1 MSKLNTKTGIT
12 TFLSNQ
18 GYNITDQGDV
28 LLLENDEQNIG
39 GLITGEQI
47 EFVIDLCGI
56 NDLDQNKLQ
65 EIYEQ
70 ILDENTEILP
80 SNFGIDSSNPQDKR
94 LVLVDSLAI
103 ENLDENELLL
113 TLDAL
118 ALNVIDA
125 YDLLEKHL
133 KQHTIRLIQPKP

>member
-1 MSKLNTKTGIT
+1 MTKLNTKTGIT

-18 GYNITDQGDV
+18 GYNITDRGAV
-28 LLLENDEQNIG
+28 LLLENDELNIG

-80 SNFGIDSSNPQDKR
+80 SSFGIDSGDPKDKR

-103 ENLDENELLL
+103 ENLDGNELLL
-113 TLDAL
+113 ALDAL

-125 YDLLEKHL
+125 YDLLEKYL
-133 KQHTIRLIQPKP
+133 K

>member
-18 GYNITDQGDV
+18 GYNITDRGAV
-28 LLLENDEQNIG
+28 LLLENDELNIG
-39 GLITGEQI
+39 SLITSEQI

-56 NDLDQNKLQ
+56 NDLDKNKLQ
-65 EIYEQ
+65 EIYEK

-80 SNFGIDSSNPQDKR
+80 SSFGIDSGNPQDKR

-125 YDLLEKHL
+125 YDLLEKYL
-133 KQHTIRLIQPKP
+133 K

>member
-18 GYNITDQGDV
+18 GYNITDQGAV
-28 LLLENDEQNIG
+28 LLLENDELNIG
-39 GLITGEQI
+39 GLITDEQI
-47 EFVIDLCGI
+47 EFVIDLCSI
-56 NDLDQNKLQ
+56 NDLDKSKLQ
-65 EIYEQ
+65 EIYEK

-125 YDLLEKHL
+125 YDLLEKYL
-133 KQHTIRLIQPKP
+133 K

>member
-12 TFLSNQ
+12 TFLSSQ
-18 GYNITDQGDV
+18 GYNITDRGAV
-28 LLLENDEQNIG
+28 LLLENDELNIG
-39 GLITGEQI
+39 SLITNEQI

-56 NDLDQNKLQ
+56 NDLDKNKLQ
-65 EIYEQ
+65 KIYEE

-125 YDLLEKHL
+125 YDLLEKYL
-133 KQHTIRLIQPKP
+133 K

>member
-18 GYNITDQGDV
+18 GYNITDRGAV
-28 LLLENDEQNIG
+28 LLLENDELNIG
-39 GLITGEQI
+39 SLITNEQI

-56 NDLDQNKLQ
+56 NDLDKNKLQ
-65 EIYEQ
+65 EIYEK
-70 ILDENTEILP
+70 ILDENSEILP
-80 SNFGIDSSNPQDKR
+80 SSFGIDSGNPEDKR

-125 YDLLEKHL
+125 YDLLEKYL
-133 KQHTIRLIQPKP
+133 K

>member
-18 GYNITDQGDV
+18 GYNITDRGAV
-28 LLLENDEQNIG
+28 LLLENDELNIG
-39 GLITGEQI
+39 SLITNEQI

-56 NDLDQNKLQ
+56 NDLDKNKLQ
-65 EIYEQ
+65 EIYEE

-80 SNFGIDSSNPQDKR
+80 SSFGIDSGNPQDKR

-118 ALNVIDA
+118 ALNVINA
-125 YDLLEKHL
+125 YDLLEKYL
-133 KQHTIRLIQPKP
+133 K

>member
-18 GYNITDQGDV
+18 GYNITDRGTV
-28 LLLENDEQNIG
+28 LLLENDELNIG
-39 GLITGEQI
+39 SLITNEQI

-56 NDLDQNKLQ
+56 NDLDKNKLQ
-65 EIYEQ
+65 EIYEK

-80 SNFGIDSSNPQDKR
+80 SSFGIDSGNPQDKR

-125 YDLLEKHL
+125 YDLLEKYL
-133 KQHTIRLIQPKP
+133 K

>member
-18 GYNITDQGDV
+18 GYNITDRGAV
-28 LLLENDEQNIG
+28 LLLENDEVNIG
-39 GLITGEQI
+39 SLITGEQI

-56 NDLDQNKLQ
+56 NDLDKNKLQ
-65 EIYEQ
+65 EIYEK

-80 SNFGIDSSNPQDKR
+80 SSFGIDSGNPQDKR

-125 YDLLEKHL
+125 YDLLEKYL
-133 KQHTIRLIQPKP
+133 K

>member
-1 MSKLNTKTGIT
+1 MSKLNTKTSIT

-18 GYNITDQGDV
+18 GYNITDRGAV
-28 LLLENDEQNIG
+28 LLLENDELNIG
-39 GLITGEQI
+39 SLITNEQI

-56 NDLDQNKLQ
+56 NDLDKNKLQ
-65 EIYEQ
+65 EIYEK

-80 SNFGIDSSNPQDKR
+80 SSFGIDSGNPKDKR

-118 ALNVIDA
+118 ALNVINA
-125 YDLLEKHL
+125 YDLLEKYL
-133 KQHTIRLIQPKP
+133 K

>member
-12 TFLSNQ
+12 NFLSNQ
-18 GYNITDQGDV
+18 GYNITDQDAV
-28 LLLENDEQNIG
+28 LLLENDELNIG

-80 SNFGIDSSNPQDKR
+80 SSFGIDSGDPKDKR

-103 ENLDENELLL
+103 ENLDGNELLL
-113 TLDAL
+113 ALDAL

-133 KQHTIRLIQPKP
+133 K

>member
-18 GYNITDQGDV
+18 GYNITDQGVV
-28 LLLENDEQNIG
+28 LLLENDELNIG
-39 GLITGEQI
+39 GLITDEQI
-47 EFVIDLCGI
+47 EFVIDLCSI
-56 NDLDQNKLQ
+56 NDLDKSKLQ
-65 EIYEQ
+65 EIYEK

-80 SNFGIDSSNPQDKR
+80 SSFGIDSGNPEDKR

-103 ENLDENELLL
+103 ENLDKNELLL

-118 ALNVIDA
+118 TLNVIAA
-125 YDLLEKHL
+125 YDLLEKYL
-133 KQHTIRLIQPKP
+133 K

>member
-18 GYNITDQGDV
+18 GYNITDQGAV
-28 LLLENDEQNIG
+28 LLLENDELNIG
-39 GLITGEQI
+39 GLITDEQI

-56 NDLDQNKLQ
+56 NDLDKNKLQ
-65 EIYEQ
+65 EIYEK

-125 YDLLEKHL
+125 YDLLEKYL
-133 KQHTIRLIQPKP
+133 K

>member
-18 GYNITDQGDV
+18 GYNITDRGAV
-28 LLLENDEQNIG
+28 LLLENDELNIG
-39 GLITGEQI
+39 GLITDEQI

-56 NDLDQNKLQ
+56 NDLDKNKLQ
-65 EIYEQ
+65 EIYEE

-80 SNFGIDSSNPQDKR
+80 SSFGIDSGNPQDKR
-94 LVLVDSLAI
+94 LILVDRLAI

-125 YDLLEKHL
+125 YDLLEKYL
-133 KQHTIRLIQPKP
+133 K

>member
-18 GYNITDQGDV
+18 GYNITDRGAV
-28 LLLENDEQNIG
+28 LLLENDELNIG

-65 EIYEQ
+65 EIYEK

-80 SNFGIDSSNPQDKR
+80 SSFGIDSGDPKDKR

-103 ENLDENELLL
+103 ENLDGNELLL
-113 TLDAL
+113 ALDAL

-125 YDLLEKHL
+125 YDLLEKYL
-133 KQHTIRLIQPKP
+133 K

>member
-1 MSKLNTKTGIT
+1 MSKLNTETGIT

-18 GYNITDQGDV
+18 GYNITDRGAV
-28 LLLENDEQNIG
+28 LLLENDEVNIG
-39 GLITGEQI
+39 SLITGEQI

-56 NDLDQNKLQ
+56 NDLDKNKPQ
-65 EIYEQ
+65 EIYEK

-80 SNFGIDSSNPQDKR
+80 SSFGIDSGNPQDKR

-125 YDLLEKHL
+125 YDLLEKYL
-133 KQHTIRLIQPKP
+133 K

>member
-18 GYNITDQGDV
+18 GYNITDRGAV
-28 LLLENDEQNIG
+28 LLLENDELNIG
-39 GLITGEQI
+39 SLITNEQI

-56 NDLDQNKLQ
+56 NDLDKNKLQ
-65 EIYEQ
+65 EIYEK

-80 SNFGIDSSNPQDKR
+80 SSFGIDSGNPEDKR

-103 ENLDENELLL
+103 ENLDKNELLL

-118 ALNVIDA
+118 TLNVIAA
-125 YDLLEKHL
+125 YDLLEKYL
-133 KQHTIRLIQPKP
+133 K

>member
-18 GYNITDQGDV
+18 GYNITDRGAV
-28 LLLENDEQNIG
+28 LLLENDELNIG

-56 NDLDQNKLQ
+56 NDIAQNKLQ

-80 SNFGIDSSNPQDKR
+80 SSFGIDSSDPKDKR

-103 ENLDENELLL
+103 ENLDGNELLL
-113 TLDAL
+113 ALDAL

-133 KQHTIRLIQPKP
+133 K

>member
-18 GYNITDQGDV
+18 GYNITDQGAV
-28 LLLENDEQNIG
+28 LLLENDELNIG
-39 GLITGEQI
+39 GLITDEQI
-47 EFVIDLCGI
+47 EFVIDLCSI
-56 NDLDQNKLQ
+56 NDLDKGKLQ
-65 EIYEQ
+65 EIYEK

-80 SNFGIDSSNPQDKR
+80 SSFGIDSGNPEDKR

-103 ENLDENELLL
+103 ENLDKNELLL

-118 ALNVIDA
+118 TLNVIAA
-125 YDLLEKHL
+125 YDLLEKYL
-133 KQHTIRLIQPKP
+133 K

>member
-12 TFLSNQ
+12 TFLSSQ
-18 GYNITDQGDV
+18 GYNITDRGAV
-28 LLLENDEQNIG
+28 LLLENDELNIG
-39 GLITGEQI
+39 SLITNEQI

-56 NDLDQNKLQ
+56 NDLDKNKLQ
-65 EIYEQ
+65 EIYEK

-80 SNFGIDSSNPQDKR
+80 SSFGIDSGNPQDQR
-94 LVLVDSLAI
+94 LVLVDSLAM

-125 YDLLEKHL
+125 YDLLEKYL
-133 KQHTIRLIQPKP
+133 K

>member
-18 GYNITDQGDV
+18 GYNITDRGTV
-28 LLLENDEQNIG
+28 LLLENDELNIG
-39 GLITGEQI
+39 GLITDEQI

-56 NDLDQNKLQ
+56 NDLDKNKLQ
-65 EIYEQ
+65 EIYEE

-80 SNFGIDSSNPQDKR
+80 SSFGIDSGNPQDKR

-125 YDLLEKHL
+125 YDLLEKYL
-133 KQHTIRLIQPKP
+133 K

>member
-18 GYNITDQGDV
+18 GYNITDRGAV
-28 LLLENDEQNIG
+28 LLLENDELNIG
-39 GLITGEQI
+39 SLITNEQI

-56 NDLDQNKLQ
+56 NDLDKNKLQ
-65 EIYEQ
+65 DIYEK

-125 YDLLEKHL
+125 YDLLEKYL
-133 KQHTIRLIQPKP
+133 K

>member
-18 GYNITDQGDV
+18 GYNITDQGAV
-28 LLLENDEQNIG
+28 LLLENDELNIG
-39 GLITGEQI
+39 GLITDEQI
-47 EFVIDLCGI
+47 EFVIDLCSI
-56 NDLDQNKLQ
+56 NDLDKSKLQ
-65 EIYEQ
+65 EIYEK

-80 SNFGIDSSNPQDKR
+80 SSFGIDSGNPEDKR

-103 ENLDENELLL
+103 ENLDKNELLL

-118 ALNVIDA
+118 ALNVIAA
-125 YDLLEKHL
+125 YDLLEKYL
-133 KQHTIRLIQPKP
+133 K

>member
-1 MSKLNTKTGIT
+1 MSKLNTKTEIT

-18 GYNITDQGDV
+18 GYNITDRGAV
-28 LLLENDEQNIG
+28 LLLENDELNIG
-39 GLITGEQI
+39 SLITNEQI

-56 NDLDQNKLQ
+56 NDLDKNKLQ
-65 EIYEQ
+65 EIYEE

-80 SNFGIDSSNPQDKR
+80 SSFGIDSGNPQDKR

-118 ALNVIDA
+118 ALNVINA
-125 YDLLEKHL
+125 YDLLEKYL
-133 KQHTIRLIQPKP
+133 K

>member
-12 TFLSNQ
+12 TFLSDQ
-18 GYNITDQGDV
+18 GYNITDQGAV
-28 LLLENDEQNIG
+28 LLLENDELNIG

-56 NDLDQNKLQ
+56 NVLDQNKLQ

-80 SNFGIDSSNPQDKR
+80 SSFGIDSGDTKDKR

-103 ENLDENELLL
+103 ENLDGNELLL
-113 TLDAL
+113 ALDAL

-133 KQHTIRLIQPKP
+133 K

>member
-12 TFLSNQ
+12 TFLSDQ

-28 LLLENDEQNIG
+28 LLLENDELNIG

-80 SNFGIDSSNPQDKR
+80 SSFGIDSGDPKDKR

-103 ENLDENELLL
+103 ENLDGNELLL

-125 YDLLEKHL
+125 YDLLEKYL
-133 KQHTIRLIQPKP
+133 K

>member
-18 GYNITDQGDV
+18 GYNITDRGAV
-28 LLLENDEQNIG
+28 LLLENDEVNIG

-56 NDLDQNKLQ
+56 NDLDKNKLQ
-65 EIYEQ
+65 EIYEK

-80 SNFGIDSSNPQDKR
+80 SSFGIDSGNPQDKR

-125 YDLLEKHL
+125 YDLLEKYL
-133 KQHTIRLIQPKP
+133 K

>member
-1 MSKLNTKTGIT
+1 M
-12 TFLSNQ
+12 
-18 GYNITDQGDV
+18 
-28 LLLENDEQNIG
+28 NIG

-80 SNFGIDSSNPQDKR
+80 SSFGIDSGDPKDKR

-103 ENLDENELLL
+103 ENLDGNELLL
-113 TLDAL
+113 ALDAL

-133 KQHTIRLIQPKP
+133 K

>member
-18 GYNITDQGDV
+18 GYNITDRGAV
-28 LLLENDEQNIG
+28 LLLENDELNIG
-39 GLITGEQI
+39 GLITDEQI

-80 SNFGIDSSNPQDKR
+80 SSFGIDSGDPKDKR

-103 ENLDENELLL
+103 ENLDGNELLL

-125 YDLLEKHL
+125 YDLLEKYL
-133 KQHTIRLIQPKP
+133 K

>member
-1 MSKLNTKTGIT
+1 MSKLNRKVGIT

-18 GYNITDQGDV
+18 GYNITDRGAV
-28 LLLENDEQNIG
+28 LLLENDELNIG
-39 GLITGEQI
+39 GLITDEQI

-56 NDLDQNKLQ
+56 NDLDKNKLQ
-65 EIYEQ
+65 EIYEK

-80 SNFGIDSSNPQDKR
+80 SSFGIDSGNPQDKR

-125 YDLLEKHL
+125 YDLLEEYL
-133 KQHTIRLIQPKP
+133 K

>member
-1 MSKLNTKTGIT
+1 MSKLNTKTGIK

-18 GYNITDQGDV
+18 GYNITDQGAV
-28 LLLENDEQNIG
+28 LLLENDELNIG
-39 GLITGEQI
+39 GSITGEQI

-80 SNFGIDSSNPQDKR
+80 SSFGIDSGDPKDKR

-103 ENLDENELLL
+103 ENLDGNELLL
-113 TLDAL
+113 ALDAL

-133 KQHTIRLIQPKP
+133 K

>member
-18 GYNITDQGDV
+18 GYNITDRGAV
-28 LLLENDEQNIG
+28 LLLEIDELNIG
-39 GLITGEQI
+39 SLITNEQI

-56 NDLDQNKLQ
+56 NDLDKNKLQ
-65 EIYEQ
+65 EIYEK

-125 YDLLEKHL
+125 YDLLEKYL
-133 KQHTIRLIQPKP
+133 K

>member
-12 TFLSNQ
+12 TFLSDQ
-18 GYNITDQGDV
+18 GYNITDQGAV
-28 LLLENDEQNIG
+28 LLLENDELNIG

-80 SNFGIDSSNPQDKR
+80 SSFGIDSGDPKDKR
-94 LVLVDSLAI
+94 LVLVDSQAI
-103 ENLDENELLL
+103 ENLDGNELLL
-113 TLDAL
+113 ALDAL

-125 YDLLEKHL
+125 YDLLEKYL
-133 KQHTIRLIQPKP
+133 K

>member
-18 GYNITDQGDV
+18 GYNITDRGAV
-28 LLLENDEQNIG
+28 LLLENDEVNIG
-39 GLITGEQI
+39 SLITNEQI

-56 NDLDQNKLQ
+56 NDLDKNKLQ
-65 EIYEQ
+65 EIYEK

-80 SNFGIDSSNPQDKR
+80 SSFGIDSGNPEDKR

-103 ENLDENELLL
+103 ENLDKNELLL

-118 ALNVIDA
+118 TLNVIAA
-125 YDLLEKHL
+125 YDLLEKYL
-133 KQHTIRLIQPKP
+133 K

>member
-18 GYNITDQGDV
+18 GYNITDRGAV
-28 LLLENDEQNIG
+28 LLLENDELNIG
-39 GLITGEQI
+39 SLITSEQI

-56 NDLDQNKLQ
+56 NDLDKNKLQ
-65 EIYEQ
+65 EIYEK

-80 SNFGIDSSNPQDKR
+80 SSFGIDSGNPKDKR

-103 ENLDENELLL
+103 ENLDKNELLL

-118 ALNVIDA
+118 ALNVIAA
-125 YDLLEKHL
+125 YDLLEKYL
-133 KQHTIRLIQPKP
+133 K

>member
-1 MSKLNTKTGIT
+1 MSKLNRKVGIT

-18 GYNITDQGDV
+18 GYNITDRGAV
-28 LLLENDEQNIG
+28 LLLENDELNIG
-39 GLITGEQI
+39 GLITDEQI
-47 EFVIDLCGI
+47 EFVIDLCSI
-56 NDLDQNKLQ
+56 NDLDKNKLQ
-65 EIYEQ
+65 EIYEK

-80 SNFGIDSSNPQDKR
+80 SSFGIDSDNPKDKR

-118 ALNVIDA
+118 TLNVIDA
-125 YDLLEKHL
+125 YDLLEEYL
-133 KQHTIRLIQPKP
+133 K

>member
-18 GYNITDQGDV
+18 GYNITDRGAV
-28 LLLENDEQNIG
+28 LLLENDELNIG
-39 GLITGEQI
+39 SLITNEQI

-56 NDLDQNKLQ
+56 NDLDKNKLQ
-65 EIYEQ
+65 EIYEK

-80 SNFGIDSSNPQDKR
+80 SSFGIDSGNPQDKR
-94 LVLVDSLAI
+94 LILVDSLAI

-125 YDLLEKHL
+125 YDLLEKYL
-133 KQHTIRLIQPKP
+133 K

>member
-18 GYNITDQGDV
+18 GYNITDRGAV
-28 LLLENDEQNIG
+28 LLLENDELNIG
-39 GLITGEQI
+39 SLITNEQI

-56 NDLDQNKLQ
+56 NDLDKNKLQ
-65 EIYEQ
+65 EIYEK

-80 SNFGIDSSNPQDKR
+80 SSFGIDSGNPKDKR

-125 YDLLEKHL
+125 YDLLEKYL
-133 KQHTIRLIQPKP
+133 K

>member
-1 MSKLNTKTGIT
+1 MSKLNTKVGIT

-18 GYNITDQGDV
+18 GYNITDRGAV
-28 LLLENDEQNIG
+28 LLLENDELNIG
-39 GLITGEQI
+39 GLITDEQI
-47 EFVIDLCGI
+47 EFVIDLCSI
-56 NDLDQNKLQ
+56 NDLDKNKLQ
-65 EIYEQ
+65 EIYEK

-80 SNFGIDSSNPQDKR
+80 SSFGIDSDNPKDKR

-103 ENLDENELLL
+103 ENLDGNELLL

-125 YDLLEKHL
+125 YDLLEEYL
-133 KQHTIRLIQPKP
+133 K